1 MGNSLSCGGNMGV
14 NTKMVL
20 FWSHESPHLG
30 LEYLDPSINQ
40 INILITHTRP
50 AHPGLD
56 TNNYK

>member
-1 MGNSLSCGGNMGV
+1 MGNSLSCGGNMRV

-40 INILITHTRP
+40 INILHHSHSARSS
-50 AHPGLD
+50 GS
-56 TNNYK
+56 